1 MSTTLVAH
9 GVLRP
14 DGWIQLIDPTDLPL
28 EECEVE
34 VSLIVSKPTGATTTS
49 EPPQRPTREPL
60 SFWPDESIS
69 APFSLPREGVARR
82 VEVRQGTGPYLP
94 RNPIFPLAPD
104 PIFVESGDSK

>member
-9 GVLRP
+9 GVLHP
-14 DGWIQLIDPTDLPL
+14 DGWIQLIDPTDLPA

-34 VSLIVSKPTGATTTS
+34 VSLTVSKQTGTTTTS
-49 EPPQRPTREPL
+49 EPPQGSPRQP
-60 SFWPDESIS
+60 SGFWPDESIS
-69 APFSLPREGVARR
+69 APFSLPREGVAHR